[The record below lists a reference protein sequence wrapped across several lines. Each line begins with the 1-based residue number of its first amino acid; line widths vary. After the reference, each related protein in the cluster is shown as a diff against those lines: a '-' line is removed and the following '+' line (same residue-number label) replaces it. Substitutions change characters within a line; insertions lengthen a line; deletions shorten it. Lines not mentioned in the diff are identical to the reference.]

1 MPPMLPMS
9 LEHLVV
15 ASIVAVAAA
24 HAAWS
29 VMPQSWRL
37 RLVTRLAS
45 FPPTA
50 APAARI
56 LQRWRVARGCA
67 GCSASGVP
75 EPRS

>member
-1 MPPMLPMS
+1 MLPMS
-9 LEHLVV
+9 LEHLIV

-24 HAAWS
+24 YAAWS

-50 APAARI
+50 APAGR
-56 LQRWRVARGCA
+56 LLERWRAAQGCA

-75 EPRS
+75 GSRS